1 MIFMAYASK
10 YYDPVKAHE
19 YYMRTRKLKGY
30 ENRYGGSRGNGT
42 SAASGGTVQK
52 SASSNGSSN
61 VPQSF
66 RARTSSTVSTSG
78 LNQKGKEAAAYIKSQ
93 MEKERE
99 ELTKKTNKEIDRQML
114 ADVKK
119 LQADIA
125 AMRSSGRGFSRQQLL
140 NRISVLAQRA
150 KTTKSKTL
158 AKHKEEYVKKY
169 RDEIE
174 KLRTDSSMYSYSDTK
189 RKKRSRKGSSS
200 VSQYSQPASS
210 RLVRYSPNTK
220 SASVYGTIG

>member
-19 YYMRTRKLKGY
+19 YYMRTRELKGY

-42 SAASGGTVQK
+42 SAASGGTVRK
-52 SASSNGSSN
+52 VVPSNGSFN

-99 ELTKKTNKEIDRQML
+99 ELTKKTNEEIDRQML

-140 NRISVLAQRA
+140 NRISVLTQRV

-189 RKKRSRKGSSS
+189 RKKSSRKGSSS
-200 VSQYSQPASS
+200 VSQYSPSASS
-210 RLVRYSPNTK
+210 RVVRYSPNTK

>member
-52 SASSNGSSN
+52 AVPSNGSSN

-66 RARTSSTVSTSG
+66 RARTSSMVSTSG
-78 LNQKGKEAAAYIKSQ
+78 LNQKGKEAASYIKSQ

-189 RKKRSRKGSSS
+189 RKRSSRKGSSS
-200 VSQYSQPASS
+200 VSQYSPSASS
-210 RLVRYSPNTK
+210 RVVRYSPNTK

>member
-1 MIFMAYASK
+1 MAYASK

-19 YYMRTRKLKGY
+19 YYMRTRELKGY

-42 SAASGGTVQK
+42 SAASGGTVRK
-52 SASSNGSSN
+52 VVPSNGSSN

-93 MEKERE
+93 MEKDRE
-99 ELTKKTNKEIDRQML
+99 KLTKKTNEEIDRQML

-125 AMRSSGRGFSRQQLL
+125 AIRSSGRGFSRQQLL
-140 NRISVLAQRA
+140 NRISVLTQRV

-174 KLRTDSSMYSYSDTK
+174 KLRTDSSMYLYSDMK
-189 RKKRSRKGSSS
+189 RKKSSRKGSSS
-200 VSQYSQPASS
+200 VSQYS
-210 RLVRYSPNTK
+210 PNTK
-220 SASVYGTIG
+220 TASVSRTIG